1 MNAFEI
7 KSVLGIAFIYILRM
21 LGLFIVLPILSVYLL
36 EISAN
41 DSKFLVGL
49 GFGIYGLTQALLQ
62 IPFGLLSDY
71 FGRKKMIII
80 GLVIFLCGSILV
92 ASFTSIYLVIL
103 GRALQGA
110 GAISAVL
117 LALLSDLTRDE
128 IRTKAM
134 GIIGA
139 SIGITFGVSIILAP
153 LLNKYIGFQGIFWVI
168 GMLTILAILMV
179 VFHIPTPIKAKS
191 EKLLL
196 SNFFEVLSNKTFLKL
211 DYGIFSLHASQIVM
225 FMTIPVILNQLG
237 YPVEYHWQVYLP
249 VFVLSIV
256 FMVPMII
263 FAQRKSLIKKLFLGN
278 VLALIIVQI
287 LFIYYSDSKQNIM
300 LILLI
305 YFVGFNFL
313 EATLPS
319 LISRISPKNAKG
331 FVLGIY
337 NSSQSLGIFAGGF
350 FGGLI
355 LTYFSNNSIYILSA
369 CLLIVWFL
377 LMLNFIFPENKKDLI
392 LHLKNSFFKQSKI
405 KIAAVISK
413 INSLDFVE
421 EALIFPSERYIIIK
435 AKNNKKF
442 NEKKVVKA
450 IGEDYAVSK

>member
-337 NSSQSLGIFAGGF
+337 NSSQSFGIFAGGF

-450 IGEDYAVSK
+450 IGEDYAISK

>member
-7 KSVLGIAFIYILRM
+7 KTVLGIAFIYILRM

-36 EISAN
+36 EISAS

-49 GFGIYGLTQALLQ
+49 GFGIYGLTQGLFQ

-80 GLVIFLCGSILV
+80 GLVIFLCGSLLI
-92 ASFTSIYLVIL
+92 AAFSSIYIVIL

-139 SIGITFGVSIILAP
+139 SIGMTFGVSIVLSP
-153 LLNKYIGFQGIFWVI
+153 LLNKYIGFQGIFWGIAV
-168 GMLTILAILMV
+168 LTVLAILIV
-179 VFHIPTPIKAKS
+179 LFHIPTPIKVS
-191 EKLLL
+191 TEKTTKN
-196 SNFFEVLSNKTFLKL
+196 NFLEVLRNKTFLKL

-225 FMTIPVILNQLG
+225 FMTIPVILNQIG

-249 VFVLSIV
+249 VFILSII

-263 FAQRKSLIKKLFLGN
+263 FAQRKNLVKKLFLGN
-278 VLALIIVQI
+278 VALLILVQF
-287 LFIYYSDSKQNIM
+287 LFMNYSDSKQSIM
-300 LILLI
+300 LILLM
-305 YFVGFNFL
+305 YFIGFNFL

-319 LISRISPKNAKG
+319 LISRISPKNSKG
-331 FVLGIY
+331 FILGIY

-350 FGGLI
+350 FGGIL
-355 LTYFSNNSIYILSA
+355 LTYFSNNTIFILSGV
-369 CLLIVWFL
+369 LMIFWFL

-392 LHLKNSFFKQSKI
+392 LHLRNSFFKQPSNKI
-405 KIAAVISK
+405 EAVISK

-435 AKNNKKF
+435 SKINKKF
-442 NEKKVVKA
+442 NETKVVKV
-450 IGEDYAVSK
+450 IGENYAISK

>member
-7 KSVLGIAFIYILRM
+7 KTVLGIAFIYILRM

-36 EISAN
+36 EISAS

-49 GFGIYGLTQALLQ
+49 GFGIYGLTQGLFQ

-80 GLVIFLCGSILV
+80 GLVIFLCGSLLI
-92 ASFTSIYLVIL
+92 AAFSSIYIVIL

-139 SIGITFGVSIILAP
+139 SIGMTFGVSIVLSP
-153 LLNKYIGFQGIFWVI
+153 LLNKYIGFQGIFWGIAV
-168 GMLTILAILMV
+168 LTVLAISIVL
-179 VFHIPTPIKAKS
+179 FHIPTPIKVS
-191 EKLLL
+191 TEKTTKN
-196 SNFFEVLSNKTFLKL
+196 NFLEVLRNKTFLKL

-225 FMTIPVILNQLG
+225 FMTIPVILNQIG

-249 VFVLSIV
+249 VFILSII

-263 FAQRKSLIKKLFLGN
+263 FAQRKNLVKKLFLGN
-278 VLALIIVQI
+278 VALLILVQF
-287 LFIYYSDSKQNIM
+287 LFMNFSDSKQSIM
-300 LILLI
+300 LILLM
-305 YFVGFNFL
+305 YFIGFNFL

-319 LISRISPKNAKG
+319 LISRISPKNSKG
-331 FVLGIY
+331 FILGIY

-350 FGGLI
+350 FGGIL
-355 LTYFSNNSIYILSA
+355 LTYFSNNTIFILSGV
-369 CLLIVWFL
+369 LMIFWFL

-392 LHLKNSFFKQSKI
+392 LHLRNSFFKQPSNKI
-405 KIAAVISK
+405 EAVISK

-435 AKNNKKF
+435 SKTNKKF
-442 NEKKVVKA
+442 NETKVVKV
-450 IGEDYAVSK
+450 IGENYAISK